1 MEQYYIEG
9 DSITFREY
17 LQEWTYPVRFSNF
30 GKWFVFSTLKT
41 ICFSI
46 PVMLLMFL
54 LAWLAGSVAKT
65 EPRQIVWF
73 FSTLLLIFL
82 LIFWTITFNH
92 SFITPAIIKR
102 KVTGFLQR
110 CMPEA
115 GELDQY
121 STDTWHFE
129 WKGLPFFIAYTC
141 NRDSINKN
149 GYSRTVIYKYFKI
162 TTDYSSTLLY
172 YDGTPEREEYL
183 QDGLS
188 VQLWDI
194 TDNRDQKTKTIGY
207 AYVQADQE
215 FSPNEISKAL
225 ETLLAFE
232 KTE

>member
-1 MEQYYIEG
+1 M
-9 DSITFREY
+9 
-17 LQEWTYPVRFSNF
+17 
-30 GKWFVFSTLKT
+30 
-41 ICFSI
+41 
-46 PVMLLMFL
+46 
-54 LAWLAGSVAKT
+54 
-65 EPRQIVWF
+65 
-73 FSTLLLIFL
+73 
-82 LIFWTITFNH
+82 
-92 SFITPAIIKR
+92 
-102 KVTGFLQR
+102 
-110 CMPEA
+110 
-115 GELDQY
+115 
-121 STDTWHFE
+121 
-129 WKGLPFFIAYTC
+129 
-141 NRDSINKN
+141 
-149 GYSRTVIYKYFKI
+149 IYKYFKI